1 LRIILSFIAMI
12 RCLIVDDEPLA
23 LHILE
28 DYISKVPFMELVK
41 STTNP
46 IEALTMVQDGNIDL
60 VFLDVQMPELTGI
73 QFLRIANGKTKV
85 ILTTAY
91 PQYALEGYELDVVDY
106 LLKPIAFDRF
116 FKSAQKAQ
124 SIIHPAAKA
133 AAPIEQ
139 PVQQSQPQND
149 FMSDFIFV
157 KSEHKIQK
165 VYLHQIQ
172 FIEGLKDYISIF
184 TTTERI
190 ITLQNMKKME
200 DTLPSQHFVRVHK
213 SYIVALNKIDSI
225 ERSRIRIGDKIIP
238 VGDTYRDDFFKII
251 DGKNV

>member
-1 LRIILSFIAMI
+1 MI
-12 RCLIVDDEPLA
+12 RCLVVDDEPLA
-23 LHILE
+23 LNILE
-28 DYISKVPFMELVK
+28 DYISKIPFLELVK
-41 STTNP
+41 ATTNP
-46 IEALTMVQDGNIDL
+46 IEALTRVQDGGIDL

-73 QFLRIANGKTKV
+73 QFLKIANGKTKV

-106 LLKPIAFDRF
+106 LLKPFAFDRF
-116 FKSAQKAQ
+116 YKAAQKAQ
-124 SIIHPAAKA
+124 SIIKPTNNQPAEPA
-133 AAPIEQ
+133 
-139 PVQQSQPQND
+139 QQIQQQQQD

-165 VYLHQIQ
+165 VYLHDIL

-184 TTTERI
+184 TSNERI

-200 DTLPSQHFVRVHK
+200 DTLPEKHFIRVHK